1 MNLQLHHPTRQRKR
15 SLVDAFKDKR
25 NASGEVRRRVS
36 ADVKNALSN
45 DQEWGFDILQ
55 LERVTEN
62 HALTHLGIKVR
73 FEVCYSESA
82 IYGAPF
88 NVAFQT
94 LSV

>member
-1 MNLQLHHPTRQRKR
+1 M
-15 SLVDAFKDKR
+15 VDAFKDKR

-62 HALTHLGIKVR
+62 HALSHLGNKVR
-73 FEVCYSESA
+73 F
-82 IYGAPF
+82 
-88 NVAFQT
+88 
-94 LSV
+94 